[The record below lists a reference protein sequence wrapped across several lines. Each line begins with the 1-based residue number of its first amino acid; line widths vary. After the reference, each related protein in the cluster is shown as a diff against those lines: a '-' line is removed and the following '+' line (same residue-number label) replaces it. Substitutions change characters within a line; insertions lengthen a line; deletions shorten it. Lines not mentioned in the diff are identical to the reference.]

1 MFRGNATYKLKKGSF
16 RENHKE
22 LNKNNKLILNS
33 QQRFRSE
40 KYKIFTEK
48 VKKIALNANDGKK
61 VQSIETHACKTNGEI
76 IHEILKINRI
86 KHKNGSL

>member
-33 QQRFRSE
+33 QQIFRNK
-40 KYKIFTEK
+40 KYKIFTEE
-48 VKKIALNANDGKK
+48 VKKIALNANDGRKYN
-61 VQSIETHACKTNGEI
+61 Q
-76 IHEILKINRI
+76 
-86 KHKNGSL
+86 